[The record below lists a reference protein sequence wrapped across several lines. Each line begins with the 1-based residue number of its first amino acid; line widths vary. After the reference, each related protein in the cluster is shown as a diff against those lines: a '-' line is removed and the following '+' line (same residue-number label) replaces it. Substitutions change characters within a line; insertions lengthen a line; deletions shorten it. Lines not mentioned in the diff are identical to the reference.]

1 MTTRKGRDRR
11 GAGGGVPFEEL
22 EVGLSAEST
31 TTITEAHLVLFSGL
45 TGDFNP
51 VHVNERAASRSR
63 FGGRIAPGMLT
74 AGLVSAVLGTK
85 LPGPGSVYVSQT
97 LRFRAPVHPGE
108 TVTARVEVTEVVPDR
123 RRVRLRT
130 TCEADDEERV
140 LDGEAEVWIPES
152 QPEQED

>member
-1 MTTRKGRDRR
+1 MTADARPERTP
-11 GAGGGVPFEEL
+11 GGGVPFEEL

-31 TTITEAHLVLFSGL
+31 TTVTEAHLVLFSGL

-85 LPGPGSVYVSQT
+85 LPGPGTVYLGQT
-97 LRFRAPVHPGE
+97 LRFEGPVYPGD
-108 TVTARVEVTEVVPDR
+108 TVTARVEVTETVPER
-123 RRVRLRT
+123 RRARLRT
-130 TCEADDEERV
+130 TCVSNDERTV

-152 QPEQED
+152 NSQQEE

>member
-1 MTTRKGRDRR
+1 MPSESTVDRR
-11 GAGGGVPFEEL
+11 PADGGVPFEEL

-85 LPGPGSVYVSQT
+85 LPGPGSVYVGQT
-97 LRFRAPVHPGE
+97 LRFQDPVYPGD
-108 TVTARVEVTEVVPDR
+108 TVTARVEVTEIVPDR

-130 TCEADDEERV
+130 TCHTREEQPV
-140 LDGEAEVWIPES
+140 LEGEAEVWIPDSNS
-152 QPEQED
+152 QQED